1 MPWHHP
7 ARSLTARPDGFGSVV
22 SQSQG
27 RPVRLC
33 NLDIARWSQGVL
45 QTATCHI
52 WMGAVG
58 SDGYGRIAVTNKVDG
73 ARMVTPHQIAA
84 ALRFGPI
91 PLGATVLHDCEVRL
105 CSRTD
110 RGHVRIGTQGENI
123 RDAVRRGRIV
133 GPRPGRVDV
142 RGKVGA
148 SRAIQAALRDALDRS
163 PEALAAVLAAV
174 IAEGDPLRDLVPLF
188 PEPPAASVGVP
199 AGQAGPGELVA
210 SVGAPRRSR
219 RSLVDSIPL
228 F

>member
-1 MPWHHP
+1 M
-7 ARSLTARPDGFGSVV
+7 
-22 SQSQG
+22 SQSLG

-33 NLDIARWSQGVL
+33 NLDIARWANGVVK
-45 QTATCHI
+45 TATCHV
-52 WMGAVG
+52 WTGAVG
-58 SDGYGRIAVTNKVDG
+58 SDGYGRIAITNKFDG
-73 ARMVTPHQIAA
+73 PRMYTPHQIAA

-91 PLGATVLHDCEVRL
+91 PTGATVLHDCEVRL
-105 CSRTD
+105 CCRTD

-148 SRAIQAALRDALDRS
+148 SRAIQAALRDAVDRS

-188 PEPPAASVGVP
+188 PEPPAGPVVGDAGGVP
-199 AGQAGPGELVA
+199 
-210 SVGAPRRSR
+210 VGARPAPVPAVRRSR
-219 RSLVDSIPL
+219 RVVDSLPL
-228 F
+228 W